1 MKPLLIISLALNAL
15 AVAAA
20 LGMWLNRIPIFGS
33 VIHQLRTAAATTFF
47 AAYPIT
53 PDDIVMVGDSITAN
67 GHWAE
72 IFPDVPLKNRGVSA
86 DMTADLLKRLS
97 QVTDGHPRKAF
108 LLIGTNDIGLGAR
121 WADTLRNYAQILDRF
136 IDDTP
141 ETQLYVQ
148 SVLPR
153 EAENRDKVL
162 ALNVEIMRMAEQRD
176 LTYIDLFPAFA
187 DEAGVLRDELTYDSL
202 HLTGEGYRLWH
213 DLIAARVKGADIAP
227 TSVHPGEEV
236 SSP

>member
-15 AVAAA
+15 AVMAAI
-20 LGMWLNRIPIFGS
+20 GMWFNRIPIFGS
-33 VIHQLRTAAATTFF
+33 VIHKLRTAAATTFF

-108 LLIGTNDIGLGAR
+108 LLIGTNDIGLGAK
-121 WADTLRNYAQILDRF
+121 WADTLRNYAEILDRF
-136 IDDTP
+136 IEETP
-141 ETQLYVQ
+141 ETRLYIQ

-153 EAENRDKVL
+153 EPQNRDKVL
-162 ALNVEIMRMAEQRD
+162 ALTQRSW
-176 LTYIDLFPAFA
+176 T
-187 DEAGVLRDELTYDSL
+187 
-202 HLTGEGYRLWH
+202 
-213 DLIAARVKGADIAP
+213 
-227 TSVHPGEEV
+227 
-236 SSP
+236 